1 MEDTKIHKHILLLAV
16 AILLAETASA
26 ADLVIS
32 EVLYNPQGPD
42 SEKEFIELYNNG
54 ETTLTIS
61 NWTIETAGTT
71 FSNLLTIPNGE
82 TIPAKSHY
90 LIGGSS
96 INPDLLASIS
106 LQNGGSASDGV
117 RIKDGTGTVVDAL
130 LYDNPNSNNLEGE
143 GEPAE
148 SVTEGKSLARTFLW
162 DTYVD
167 TNDNLM
173 DFFEMDPTPTAK
185 NVEGSNSDIIVTVEI
200 LSSPPEILNSTMF
213 EDDDL
218 DEEGIQLIPYPD
230 DSRQVLLQAWVRDS
244 DWHDNIAYVQANLE
258 GYNKTLNKIFGEE
271 EYALFEG
278 NISLDYFLPA
288 NNYTLDLKVVDQEGN
303 SGSDEINFTYAELLS
318 LDLDTTTLEFPE
330 LRVGESSLI
339 NGDLDVTTLSN
350 PTIKNTGNVE
360 MNLFAS
366 SLGLTDGADVIT
378 SENIGVSTDGLNY
391 TPLEF
396 TPGNVGTLNP
406 SITKGLSLN
415 LTLPEGITMGSY
427 AGSITL
433 ITTR

>member
-1 MEDTKIHKHILLLAV
+1 M
-16 AILLAETASA
+16 
-26 ADLVIS
+26 
-32 EVLYNPQGPD
+32 
-42 SEKEFIELYNNG
+42 
-54 ETTLTIS
+54 
-61 NWTIETAGTT
+61 
-71 FSNLLTIPNGE
+71 
-82 TIPAKSHY
+82 
-90 LIGGSS
+90 
-96 INPDLLASIS
+96 
-106 LQNGGSASDGV
+106 
-117 RIKDGTGTVVDAL
+117 
-130 LYDNPNSNNLEGE
+130 
-143 GEPAE
+143 
-148 SVTEGKSLARTFLW
+148 
-162 DTYVD
+162 
-167 TNDNLM
+167 
-173 DFFEMDPTPTAK
+173 
-185 NVEGSNSDIIVTVEI
+185 
-200 LSSPPEILNSTMF
+200 
-213 EDDDL
+213 
-218 DEEGIQLIPYPD
+218 
-230 DSRQVLLQAWVRDS
+230 
-244 DWHDNIAYVQANLE
+244 
-258 GYNKTLNKIFGEE
+258 
-271 EYALFEG
+271 FEG